1 MFKELFGTEKP
12 IIGVVHLLPL
22 PGSARW
28 DGQIEQIYRRAEQ
41 EAIALATGG
50 VHGIIIENFFDA
62 PFTKNRLDAATVSAF
77 SIAVKRIMAL
87 CDLPIGINCLRND
100 GLSAMAIAA
109 ATGARFI
116 RVNVLTGAMVTD
128 QGVIEGIAHELLLY
142 RKNLGAD
149 KSIKIFADVLV
160 KHAVPL
166 GSYTSASSLSDNNG
180 LNRSHNDIAR
190 IAKETKE
197 RALADAII
205 VSGQFTGDPP
215 AVEDLKAVRAAL
227 PHCPILAGSGVGKI
241 NISEIC
247 DIADGAIVAS
257 SLKQQ
262 GMIEN
267 PIDVE
272 RVRSLLVK

>member
-28 DGQIEQIYRRAEQ
+28 DGQIEPICRRAEQ

-50 VHGIIIENFFDA
+50 AHGVIIENFFDA
-62 PFTKNRLDAATVSAF
+62 PYAKHRLDPVTISTF
-77 SIAVKRIMAL
+77 TIAVKRVMAL

-100 GLSAMAIAA
+100 GLSAMAIAV

-128 QGVIEGIAHELLLY
+128 QGIIEGIAHELLPY

-149 KSIKIFADVLV
+149 NSVKIFADVLV
-160 KHAVPL
+160 KHAAPL
-166 GSYTSASSLSDNNG
+166 GLSVTNGANGNNNNIA
-180 LNRSHNDIAR
+180 LIAR
-190 IAKETKE
+190 ETKD
-197 RALADAII
+197 RALADALI
-205 VSGQFTGDPP
+205 VSELATGDPP
-215 AVEDLKAVRAAL
+215 AIQDLKTVRGAL
-227 PHCPILAGSGVGKI
+227 PDCPLLAGSGVGKD
-241 NISEIC
+241 NIDKIF
-247 DIADGAIVAS
+247 DIAGGAIVAS

-262 GMIEN
+262 GLIEN

-272 RVRSLLVK
+272 RVRDLVSMTQKAVR